1 MNNVSIF
8 NLDGEE
14 IHVKDTIARKGF
26 FRGLKCVCY
35 GDSTANLE
43 NSYINKLINNY
54 NVDIDNKSVS
64 GTSLTAEL
72 SRLLQENIDSYDVVI
87 INYGINDWQASVPLY
102 SAYGVSNGQNVKGF
116 VESYAELIDYI
127 LSKGK
132 TPFAILPW
140 YVYSENFKPTG
151 TINNTFC
158 DMAGYIDETIDM
170 LEKKSINYIN
180 LYTSAGVN
188 EKNFK
193 TMLDGTDVWVHG
205 TDKLNCTVAEL
216 LYIGIFNN
224 GKCHNCTYENII
236 PFTDNGFNNQD
247 EIDNSLA
254 GLKYKTFYGQ
264 NFVASSN
271 NNPKSMGMSGDNEDY
286 LTIRGVFIFTDTTGF
301 ATYSI
306 TNNQFKTWVYYDKNT
321 WRYDNGLFRFSIPL
335 KNLGKFYFSLQ
346 APNTYG
352 FFFLGTTFYTDKAP
366 LKLYFQDGTEQ
377 PVTLEKNVI
386 FSTNSKKPTVLFN
399 KNGYSISQFSV
410 SHEDGSDFLNGS
422 SICKIKTDVKGIIQ
436 LNQANLYNTGI
447 IAKTGVAVKDIVIDF
462 FNVITSLT

>member
-1 MNNVSIF
+1 MNYVSIF
-8 NLDGEE
+8 DLDGEK
-14 IHVKDTIARKGF
+14 IYTKDPTARKGF
-26 FRGLKCVCY
+26 FKGLKCVCY

-43 NSYINKLINNY
+43 NSYINKLINIY
-54 NVDIDNKSVS
+54 EVDIDNKSVS

-116 VESYAELIDYI
+116 IESYSNFVDYI

-205 TDKLNCTVAEL
+205 TDKLNCMVAEL
-216 LYIGIFNN
+216 IYSGNFNN
-224 GKCHNCTYENII
+224 GRCHNCTYGNII
-236 PFTDNGFNNQD
+236 PFTDNGFTTQED
-247 EIDNSLA
+247 IDNSLA
-254 GLKYKTFYGQ
+254 GLKYKVFYGQ
-264 NFVASSN
+264 NLASNVN
-271 NNPKSMGMSGDNEDY
+271 NNPKSMGLSGDDEDY
-286 LTIRGVFIFTDTTGF
+286 LTIRGVFIFNDITGF

-306 TNNQFKTWVYYDKNT
+306 TNSQFKSWVFYNMNT
-321 WRYDNGLFRFSIPL
+321 WRYDHGLFRFSIPL
-335 KNLGKFYFSLQ
+335 KNLGKFFFSLQ
-346 APNTYG
+346 ASETSG

-366 LKLYFQDGTEQ
+366 LKLYLQDGTEQ
-377 PVTLEKNVI
+377 PVILENNVI

-410 SHEDGSDFLNGS
+410 SHADDSNFMNGS

-436 LNQANLYNTGI
+436 LNQANLYNTNI
-447 IAKTGVAVKDIVIDF
+447 IAKTGVAVKDIVVDF